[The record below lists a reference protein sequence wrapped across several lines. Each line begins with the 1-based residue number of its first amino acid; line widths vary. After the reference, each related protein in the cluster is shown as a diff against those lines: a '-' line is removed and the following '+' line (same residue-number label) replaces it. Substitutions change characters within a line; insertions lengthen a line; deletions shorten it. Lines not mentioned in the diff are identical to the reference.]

1 MRAFRDR
8 PGYRRCD
15 MSDIDTIP
23 AIRIHGIRE
32 ARTALRAASA
42 LRRPVVLAS
51 APSAGCHGGGA
62 WFRALIARVRTEFPD
77 VDATAV
83 LDCGEQPGAA
93 LAALRA
99 GVADMALGGPPD
111 VRARVGAI
119 ALAAG
124 ACLHPP
130 IENALDLRGSI
141 DVDSACREWLMGT
154 PENHP
159 PGVAKPRVPGY

>member
-1 MRAFRDR
+1 
-8 PGYRRCD
+8 
-15 MSDIDTIP
+15 MSDIDAIP

-32 ARTALRAASA
+32 ARTALRAASS

-62 WFRALIARVRTEFPD
+62 WFRALIARATAEFPET
-77 VDATAV
+77 DATAV
-83 LDCGEQPGAA
+83 LDCGDQPGAA

-99 GVADMALGGPPD
+99 GVADMALDGSPD
-111 VRARVGAI
+111 LLARVGAI
-119 ALAAG
+119 ALAVG
-124 ACLHPP
+124 ARLHPP
-130 IENALDLRGSI
+130 VENALDLRGCI

-159 PGVAKPRVPGY
+159 PGVAKPCVPGY